1 MGVQKRDP
9 RTFPRFAL
17 KKVLACLQH
26 SMFDFL
32 VLRKC
37 NFSTVK
43 FDQKIK
49 SIEEFSL
56 RDVWRLI
63 YMYIYVYI
71 YTYIYTYDL
80 YILSK

>member
-26 SMFDFL
+26 SIVEFFVSEL
-32 VLRKC
+32 FFHIANLIRRSKP
-37 NFSTVK
+37 F
-43 FDQKIK
+43 
-49 SIEEFSL
+49 EEVSL

-63 YMYIYVYI
+63 CICM
-71 YTYIYTYDL
+71 YIYTYDL

>member
-26 SMFDFL
+26 SIVEFF
-32 VLRKC
+32 VFRTAVFHVC
-37 NFSTVK
+37 E

-49 SIEEFSL
+49 VHL
-56 RDVWRLI
+56 RKFLCATYGVLI
-63 YMYIYVYI
+63 YMYVYI
-71 YTYIYTYDL
+71 YTYDL
-80 YILSK
+80 HILSK